1 MLGCAAQLLERVRT
15 KIMKKTIRDINWPG
29 KTAVM
34 RCDFN
39 VPLKDGAI
47 TDDTRIKASL
57 PSIQYLIDN
66 GARIVL
72 MSHLGRPKGKANPEF
87 SLAPVAV
94 RLSEYLG
101 KEVKFVPSDVVV
113 DSNVKKAASELADGE
128 VMLIENVRF
137 RAEEEKN
144 DPKFA
149 AELSELGDV
158 FVQDAFGTSHRAHA
172 STTGIAAYIPAVS
185 GFLIEKELK
194 FLGSAVDDPVRP
206 FAAIMGGAKVKD
218 KIPVIT
224 NLLDKVDML
233 IIGGG
238 MAYTFFK
245 AQGYSIG
252 KSLLDEEGLSLAA
265 DILKLAEEK
274 GVKFMLPVDVVAADE
289 FSNDSPHDVYDVDKI
304 PEDKMGMDIGPKT
317 IALYTEA
324 LAQAKTIVWN
334 GPMGVFEMEN
344 FAVGTK
350 AIAECLA
357 SLDATTVIGGGD
369 SAAAVTQFGL
379 EDKMT
384 HISTGGGASLEFL
397 EGLELPGIAV
407 IEDILRNPHIT
418 YRYFSAEVH

>member
-1 MLGCAAQLLERVRT
+1 
-15 KIMKKTIRDINWPG
+15 MKKTIRDVNWEG

-39 VPLKDGAI
+39 VPLKEGAI
-47 TDDTRIKASL
+47 TDDTRIKAAL
-57 PSIQYLIDN
+57 PSINYLIEN

-72 MSHLGRPKGKANPEF
+72 MSHLGRPKGKANAEF
-87 SLAPVAV
+87 TLAPVAA

-101 KEVKFVPSDVVV
+101 KEVKFVPSDIVV
-113 DSNVKKAASELADGE
+113 DAAVKKAASELSAGE

-144 DPKFA
+144 DPDFA
-149 AELSELGDV
+149 GELSELGDV
-158 FVQDAFGTSHRAHA
+158 FVQEAFGTSHRAHA
-172 STTGIAAYIPAVS
+172 STTGIASFIPAVS

-194 FLGSAVDDPVRP
+194 FLGSAVDDPERP

-233 IIGGG
+233 IVGGG

-289 FSNDSPHDVYDVDKI
+289 FSNDSPHDVYDVDNI
-304 PEDKMGMDIGPKT
+304 PEDRMGMDIGPKT
-317 IALYTEA
+317 IELFSQALSTA
-324 LAQAKTIVWN
+324 RTIVWN

-357 SLDATTVIGGGD
+357 ELDATTVIGGGD

-379 EDKMT
+379 DDKMT

-397 EGLELPGIAV
+397 EGRELPGIAV
-407 IEDILRNPHIT
+407 IEDK
-418 YRYFSAEVH
+418 

>member
-1 MLGCAAQLLERVRT
+1 
-15 KIMKKTIRDINWPG
+15 MKKTIKDVKWEGR
-29 KTAVM
+29 TAVM

-39 VPLKDGAI
+39 VPLKDGEI
-47 TDDTRIKASL
+47 TDDTRIRAAL
-57 PSIQYLIDN
+57 PSIKYLMEN

-72 MSHLGRPKGKANPEF
+72 MSHLGRPKGQPKPEF

-113 DSNVKKAASELADGE
+113 DADVKKAASELAAGD

-144 DPKFA
+144 DSEFA
-149 AELSELGDV
+149 GELSELGDI
-158 FVQDAFGTSHRAHA
+158 FVQEAFGTSHRAHA
-172 STTGIAAYIPAVS
+172 STTGIASFIPAVS

-194 FLGSAVDDPVRP
+194 FLGEAVNDPVRP

-218 KIPVIT
+218 KIAVIT
-224 NLLDKVDML
+224 SLLDKVDIL

-252 KSLLDEEGLSLAA
+252 TSLLDEEGLDLAKN
-265 DILKLAEEK
+265 ILDLAKKK
-274 GVKFMLPVDVVAADE
+274 GVNFLLPVDVVAADE
-289 FSNDSPHDVYDVDKI
+289 FANDSPHDVYAIDSI
-304 PEDKMGMDIGPKT
+304 PDNRMGLDIGPAT
-317 IALYTEA
+317 IKLFTET
-324 LAQAKTIVWN
+324 LAGAKTVVWN
-334 GPMGVFEMEN
+334 GPVGVFEMEN
-344 FAVGTK
+344 FAVGTR

-397 EGLELPGIAV
+397 EGRELPGIAV
-407 IEDILRNPHIT
+407 IEDK
-418 YRYFSAEVH
+418 